1 MKRELFRLVAGQIC
15 LHACMTG
22 MRLASPLM
30 ALREGYSEAAVGLLL
45 AMFALTQVFLALP
58 AGRFVD
64 RHGMQPTLRIGIA
77 MACVGA
83 LLAVAWPLYPVL
95 CLSALLTGGATGA
108 VIIALQ
114 RHVGHMAENPV
125 ALRSAFSWLSVG
137 PAASNFV
144 GPLLA
149 GLLIDHAGFRA
160 AFALMARLP
169 WLAWL
174 WVRGVAE
181 RPSPAPPAASGP
193 QRVWDLLRD
202 PPLRRLLLVNWFL
215 SSCWDV
221 HTFMVPVLGHERG
234 ISASA
239 IGMVLGTFAL
249 AATLIR
255 FSLPWMAG
263 RFKEWQVITAAML
276 MTGGMLAVYPFTATA
291 WAMGVCS
298 GLLGLSLGS
307 VQPMVMSTLHQITPE
322 RRQGEALGLRLMT
335 INASSVLMPMVFGA
349 TSGLIGVAGVFWCL
363 SAVVTSGARVAW
375 RLRADKNH
383 G

>member
-22 MRLASPLM
+22 MRMASPLM
-30 ALREGYSEAAVGLLL
+30 ALREGYSEAAVGVLL

-64 RHGMQPTLRIGIA
+64 RHGMKPTLRIGIS
-77 MACVGA
+77 MAFVGA
-83 LLAVAWPLYPVL
+83 LLAVIWPLYPVL
-95 CLSALLTGGATGA
+95 CASALLTGGATGA

-114 RHVGHMAENPV
+114 RHVGRMAENT
-125 ALRSAFSWLSVG
+125 ADLRRAFSWLSVG
-137 PAASNFV
+137 PAASNFM

-160 AFALMARLP
+160 AFALMAVLP
-169 WLAWL
+169 LLTWL
-174 WVRGVAE
+174 WVRGIAE
-181 RPSPAPPAASGP
+181 RPGKQTAPADGR

-202 PPLRRLLLVNWFL
+202 PPLRRLLIVNWFL

-221 HTFMVPVLGHERG
+221 HTFVVPILGHERG

-249 AATLIR
+249 AATVIR
-255 FSLPWMAG
+255 FSLPLVAG
-263 RFKEWQVITAAML
+263 RFKEWQIITTAML
-276 MTGGMLAVYPFTATA
+276 MTGFLLALYPFTSSA
-291 WAMGVCS
+291 WMMALCS
-298 GLLGLSLGS
+298 GLLGLFLGS
-307 VQPMVMSTLHQITPE
+307 VQPMVMSTLHQITPQ
-322 RRQGEALGLRLMT
+322 RRQGEALGLRMMT

-349 TSGLIGVAGVFWCL
+349 TGSLIGIAGVFWCV
-363 SAVVTSGARVAW
+363 SAVVTSGARLAW
-375 RLRADKNH
+375 RLRADRSH

>member
-22 MRLASPLM
+22 MRMASPLM
-30 ALREGYSEAAVGLLL
+30 ALREGYSEVAVGVLL

-58 AGRFVD
+58 AGRMVD
-64 RHGMQPTLRIGIA
+64 RYGMKPTLRVGIV
-77 MACVGA
+77 MAFGGA
-83 LLAVAWPLYPVL
+83 VLAVLWPVFPIL
-95 CLSALLTGGATGA
+95 CLSALLTGGSTGA

-114 RHVGHMAENPV
+114 RHVGRMAEDVV
-125 ALRSAFSWLSVG
+125 ALRSAFSWLSIG
-137 PAASNFV
+137 PAASNFL

-149 GLLIDHAGFRA
+149 GVMIDHAGFRA
-160 AFALMARLP
+160 AFALLAVLP
-169 WLAWL
+169 LLTWM

-181 RPSPAPPAASGP
+181 RPSKAVLQAVGP
-193 QRVWDLLRD
+193 ERIWDLLRD
-202 PPLRRLLLVNWFL
+202 PPLRRLLIVNWFL

-221 HTFMVPVLGHERG
+221 HTFVVPILGHERG

-255 FSLPWMAG
+255 LSLPLVAA
-263 RFKEWQVITAAML
+263 RFKEWQIITTAML
-276 MTGGMLAVYPFTATA
+276 MTGLLLALYPFTSTA
-291 WAMGVCS
+291 WMMGLCS
-298 GLLGLSLGS
+298 GLLGLSLGA

-335 INASSVLMPMVFGA
+335 INASSVLMPMLFGA
-349 TSGLIGVAGVFWCL
+349 TGSLIGIAGVFWCV
-363 SAVVTSGARVAW
+363 SVCVTAGARLAW
-375 RLRADKNH
+375 QLRAGKSH

>member
-22 MRLASPLM
+22 MRMASPLM
-30 ALREGYSEAAVGLLL
+30 ALREGYSEVAVGVLL

-58 AGRFVD
+58 AGRLVD
-64 RHGMQPTLRIGIA
+64 RYGMKPTLRVGIV
-77 MACVGA
+77 MACGGA
-83 LLAVAWPLYPVL
+83 VLAVLWPVFPIL
-95 CLSALLTGGATGA
+95 CLSALLTGGSTGA

-114 RHVGHMAENPV
+114 RHVGRMADDVV
-125 ALRSAFSWLSVG
+125 ALRSAFSWLSIG
-137 PAASNFV
+137 PAASNFL

-149 GLLIDHAGFRA
+149 GVMIDHAGFRA
-160 AFALMARLP
+160 AFALLAVLP
-169 WLAWL
+169 LLTWM

-181 RPSPAPPAASGP
+181 RPSKAVLQAAGP
-193 QRVWDLLRD
+193 ERVWDLLRD
-202 PPLRRLLLVNWFL
+202 PPMRRLLIVNWFL

-221 HTFMVPVLGHERG
+221 HTFVVPILGHERG

-255 FSLPWMAG
+255 LSLPLVAA
-263 RFKEWQVITAAML
+263 RFKEWQIITTAML
-276 MTGGMLAVYPFTATA
+276 MTGLLLALYPFTSTA
-291 WAMGVCS
+291 WMMGLCS
-298 GLLGLSLGS
+298 GLLGLSLGA

-335 INASSVLMPMVFGA
+335 INASSVVMPMLFGA
-349 TSGLIGVAGVFWCL
+349 TGSLLGIAGVFWCV
-363 SAVVTSGARVAW
+363 SVGVTAGARLAW
-375 RLRADKNH
+375 QLRAGKSH

>member
-22 MRLASPLM
+22 MRLASSLM

-64 RHGMQPTLRIGIA
+64 HHGMQPTLRIGIA
-77 MACVGA
+77 MACAGA
-83 LLAVAWPLYPVL
+83 LLAVVWPLYPVL

-114 RHVGHMAENPV
+114 RHVGRMAENPV

-160 AFALMARLP
+160 AFALMALLP
-169 WLAWL
+169 LLAWL

-181 RPSPAPPAASGP
+181 RPSPAPPTASGP
-193 QRVWDLLRD
+193 QRVWNLLRD

-263 RFKEWQVITAAML
+263 LFKEWQVITAAML

-307 VQPMVMSTLHQITPE
+307 VQPMVMSTLHQITPQ

>member
-1 MKRELFRLVAGQIC
+1 MKRELSRLVAGQIC

-22 MRLASPLM
+22 MRMASPLM

-64 RHGMQPTLRIGIA
+64 RHGIQPSLRIGIT
-77 MACVGA
+77 MSCSGA
-83 LLAVAWPLYPVL
+83 LLAVIWPTYPVL
-95 CLSALLTGGATGA
+95 CGSALLTGGATGV

-114 RHVGHMAENPV
+114 RHVGRMADDTV
-125 ALRSAFSWLSVG
+125 ALRRAFSWLSVG
-137 PAASNFV
+137 PAASNFL

-160 AFALMARLP
+160 AFAMMAFLP
-169 WLAWL
+169 LLTWL
-174 WVRGVAE
+174 WVRGVSE
-181 RPSPAPPAASGP
+181 RASPQPVPAQGHH
-193 QRVWDLLRD
+193 RTLDLLRD
-202 PPLRRLLLVNWFL
+202 PSLRRLLIVNWFL

-221 HTFMVPVLGHERG
+221 HTFVVPILGHERG

-249 AATLIR
+249 AATFIR
-255 FSLPWMAG
+255 FSLPLVAG
-263 RFKEWQVITAAML
+263 RFKEWQIITTAML
-276 MTGGMLAVYPFTATA
+276 MTGVLLALYPFTTS
-291 WAMGVCS
+291 AMMMGACS
-298 GLLGLSLGS
+298 GLLGLFLGS

-322 RRQGEALGLRLMT
+322 RRQGEALGLRMMT

-349 TSGLIGVAGVFWCL
+349 TGSLVGIAGVFWCVSL
-363 SAVVTSGARVAW
+363 VVTSGARLAW
-375 RLRADKNH
+375 NLRADKNH
-383 G
+383 E

>member
-1 MKRELFRLVAGQIC
+1 MKRELSRLVAGQIC

-22 MRLASPLM
+22 MRMASPLM

-64 RHGMQPTLRIGIA
+64 RHGIQPSLRIGIT
-77 MACVGA
+77 MSCSGA
-83 LLAVAWPLYPVL
+83 LLAVIWPTYPVL
-95 CLSALLTGGATGA
+95 CGSALLTGGATGV

-114 RHVGHMAENPV
+114 RHVGRMADDMV
-125 ALRSAFSWLSVG
+125 ALRRAFSWLSVG
-137 PAASNFV
+137 PAASNFL

-160 AFALMARLP
+160 AFAMMAFLP
-169 WLAWL
+169 LLTWL
-174 WVRGVAE
+174 WVRGVSE
-181 RPSPAPPAASGP
+181 RASPQPVPAQGP
-193 QRVWDLLRD
+193 HRTLDLLRD
-202 PPLRRLLLVNWFL
+202 PSLRRLLIVNWFL

-221 HTFMVPVLGHERG
+221 HTFVVPILGHERG

-249 AATLIR
+249 AATFIR
-255 FSLPWMAG
+255 FSLPLVAG
-263 RFKEWQVITAAML
+263 RFKEWQIITTAML
-276 MTGGMLAVYPFTATA
+276 MTGVLLALYPFTTS
-291 WAMGVCS
+291 AMMMGACS
-298 GLLGLSLGS
+298 GLLGLFLGS

-322 RRQGEALGLRLMT
+322 RRQGEALGLRMMT

-349 TSGLIGVAGVFWCL
+349 TGSLVGIAGVFWCVSL
-363 SAVVTSGARVAW
+363 VVTSGARLAW
-375 RLRADKNH
+375 NLRADKNH
-383 G
+383 E

>member
-22 MRLASPLM
+22 MRMASPLM
-30 ALREGYSEAAVGLLL
+30 ALREGYSEVAVGVLL

-58 AGRFVD
+58 AGRMVD
-64 RHGMQPTLRIGIA
+64 RYGMKPTLRVGIV
-77 MACVGA
+77 MAFGGA
-83 LLAVAWPLYPVL
+83 VLAVLWPVFPIL
-95 CLSALLTGGATGA
+95 CLSALLTGGSTGA

-114 RHVGHMAENPV
+114 RHVGRMAEDVV
-125 ALRSAFSWLSVG
+125 ALRSAFSWLSIG
-137 PAASNFV
+137 PAASNFL

-149 GLLIDHAGFRA
+149 GVMIDHAGFRA
-160 AFALMARLP
+160 AFALLAVLP
-169 WLAWL
+169 LLTWM

-181 RPSPAPPAASGP
+181 RPSKAVLQAAGP
-193 QRVWDLLRD
+193 ERVWDLLRD
-202 PPLRRLLLVNWFL
+202 PPLRRLLIVNWFL

-221 HTFMVPVLGHERG
+221 HTFVVPILGHERG

-255 FSLPWMAG
+255 LSLPLVAA
-263 RFKEWQVITAAML
+263 RFKEWQIITTAML
-276 MTGGMLAVYPFTATA
+276 MTGLLLALYPFTSTA
-291 WAMGVCS
+291 WMMGLCS
-298 GLLGLSLGS
+298 GLLGLSLGA

-335 INASSVLMPMVFGA
+335 INASSVLMPMLFGA
-349 TSGLIGVAGVFWCL
+349 TGSLIGIAGVFWCV
-363 SAVVTSGARVAW
+363 SVGVTAGARLAW
-375 RLRADKNH
+375 QLRAGKSH

>member
-77 MACVGA
+77 MACAGA
-83 LLAVAWPLYPVL
+83 LLAVVWPLYPVL

-114 RHVGHMAENPV
+114 RHVGRMAENPV

-160 AFALMARLP
+160 AFALMALLP
-169 WLAWL
+169 LLAWL

-181 RPSPAPPAASGP
+181 GPSPAPPTASGP
-193 QRVWDLLRD
+193 QRVWNLLRD

-263 RFKEWQVITAAML
+263 LFKEWQVITAAML

-307 VQPMVMSTLHQITPE
+307 VQPMVMSTLHQITPQ

>member
-1 MKRELFRLVAGQIC
+1 MKRELSRLVAGQIC

-22 MRLASPLM
+22 MRMASPLM

-64 RHGMQPTLRIGIA
+64 RHGIQPSLRIGIT
-77 MACVGA
+77 MSCSGA
-83 LLAVAWPLYPVL
+83 LLAVIWPTYPVL
-95 CLSALLTGGATGA
+95 CGSALLTGGATGV

-114 RHVGHMAENPV
+114 RHVGRMADDTV
-125 ALRSAFSWLSVG
+125 ALRRAFSWLSVG
-137 PAASNFV
+137 PAASNFL

-160 AFALMARLP
+160 AFAMMAFLP
-169 WLAWL
+169 LLTWL
-174 WVRGVAE
+174 WVRGVSE
-181 RPSPAPPAASGP
+181 RASPQPVPAQGP
-193 QRVWDLLRD
+193 HRTLDLLRD
-202 PPLRRLLLVNWFL
+202 PSLRRLLIVNWFL

-221 HTFMVPVLGHERG
+221 HTFVVPILGHERG

-249 AATLIR
+249 AATFIR
-255 FSLPWMAG
+255 FSLPLVAG
-263 RFKEWQVITAAML
+263 RFKEWQIITTAML
-276 MTGGMLAVYPFTATA
+276 MTGVLLALYPFTTS
-291 WAMGVCS
+291 AMMMGACS
-298 GLLGLSLGS
+298 GLLGLFLGS

-322 RRQGEALGLRLMT
+322 RRQGEALGLRMMT

-349 TSGLIGVAGVFWCL
+349 TGSLVGIAGVFWCVSL
-363 SAVVTSGARVAW
+363 VVTSGARLAW
-375 RLRADKNH
+375 NLRADKNH
-383 G
+383 E

>member
-22 MRLASPLM
+22 MRMASPLM
-30 ALREGYSEAAVGLLL
+30 ALREGYSEVAVGVLL

-58 AGRFVD
+58 AGRMVD
-64 RHGMQPTLRIGIA
+64 RYGMKPTLRVGIV
-77 MACVGA
+77 MACAGA
-83 LLAVAWPLYPVL
+83 VLAVLWPVFPIL
-95 CLSALLTGGATGA
+95 CLSALLTGGSTGA

-114 RHVGHMAENPV
+114 RHVGRMAEDVV
-125 ALRSAFSWLSVG
+125 ALRSAFSWLSIG
-137 PAASNFV
+137 PAASNFL

-149 GLLIDHAGFRA
+149 GVMIDHAGFRA
-160 AFALMARLP
+160 AFALLAVLP
-169 WLAWL
+169 LLTWM

-181 RPSPAPPAASGP
+181 RPSKAVLQAAGP
-193 QRVWDLLRD
+193 ERVWDLLRD
-202 PPLRRLLLVNWFL
+202 PPLRRLLIVNWFL

-221 HTFMVPVLGHERG
+221 HTFVVPILGHERG

-255 FSLPWMAG
+255 LSLPLVAA
-263 RFKEWQVITAAML
+263 RFKEWQIITTAML
-276 MTGGMLAVYPFTATA
+276 MTGLLLALYPFTSTA
-291 WAMGVCS
+291 WMMGLCS
-298 GLLGLSLGS
+298 GLLGLSLGA

-335 INASSVLMPMVFGA
+335 INASSVLMPMLFGA
-349 TSGLIGVAGVFWCL
+349 TGSLIGIAGVFWCV
-363 SAVVTSGARVAW
+363 SVCVTAGARLAW
-375 RLRADKNH
+375 QLRAGKSH

>member
-64 RHGMQPTLRIGIA
+64 HHGMQPTLRIGIA
-77 MACVGA
+77 MACAGA
-83 LLAVAWPLYPVL
+83 LLAVVWPLYPVL

-114 RHVGHMAENPV
+114 RHVGRMAENPV

-160 AFALMARLP
+160 AFALMALLP
-169 WLAWL
+169 LLAWL

-181 RPSPAPPAASGP
+181 RPSPAPPTASGP
-193 QRVWDLLRD
+193 QRVWNLLRD

-263 RFKEWQVITAAML
+263 LFKEWQVITAAML

-307 VQPMVMSTLHQITPE
+307 VQPMVMSTLHQITPQ

>member
-15 LHACMTG
+15 VHACMTG

-64 RHGMQPTLRIGIA
+64 RHGMKPSLRIGIT
-77 MACVGA
+77 MACSGA
-83 LLAVAWPLYPVL
+83 LLAWVWPSYPVL

-114 RHVGHMAENPV
+114 RHVGRMADDTV

-160 AFALMARLP
+160 AFAMMALLP
-169 WLAWL
+169 LLAWL
-174 WVRGVAE
+174 WVRSVAE
-181 RPSPAPPAASGP
+181 RPSQVLPTAQGR

-221 HTFMVPVLGHERG
+221 HTFMVPLLGHERG

-239 IGMVLGTFAL
+239 IGLVLGTFAI
-249 AATLIR
+249 AATLVR
-255 FSLPWMAG
+255 FSLPLVAG
-263 RFKEWQVITAAML
+263 RFKEWQIITVAML
-276 MTGGMLAVYPFTATA
+276 MTGLLLAVYPFTVAA
-291 WAMGVCS
+291 WAMGLCS

-322 RRQGEALGLRLMT
+322 RRQGEALGLRMMT

-349 TSGLIGVAGVFWCL
+349 TSGLIGIAGVFWCL
-363 SAVVTSGARVAW
+363 SALVTSGARVAW

>member
-1 MKRELFRLVAGQIC
+1 MKRELFRLVAGQVC

-22 MRLASPLM
+22 MRMASPLM
-30 ALREGYSEAAVGLLL
+30 ALREGHSEAAVGLLL

-64 RHGMQPTLRIGIA
+64 RHGMKPTLRIGIT
-77 MACVGA
+77 MAFSGA
-83 LLAVAWPLYPVL
+83 LLAVIWPMYPVL
-95 CLSALLTGGATGA
+95 CVSALLTGGATGA

-114 RHVGHMAENPV
+114 RHVGRMAVDTV

-160 AFALMARLP
+160 AFAMMAVLP
-169 WLAWL
+169 LLTWL
-174 WVRGVAE
+174 WIRALDE
-181 RPSPAPPAASGP
+181 RPSQATPTAQGP
-193 QRVWDLLRD
+193 QRAWDLLRD

-221 HTFMVPVLGHERG
+221 HTFMVPILGHERG

-255 FSLPWMAG
+255 FSLPMVAG
-263 RFKEWQVITAAML
+263 RFKEWQIITAAML
-276 MTGGMLAVYPFTATA
+276 MTGLLLALYPFTATA
-291 WAMGVCS
+291 WMMGLCS

-322 RRQGEALGLRLMT
+322 PRQGEALGLRMMT

-363 SAVVTSGARVAW
+363 AAAVSSGARVAW

>member
-1 MKRELFRLVAGQIC
+1 
-15 LHACMTG
+15 
-22 MRLASPLM
+22 
-30 ALREGYSEAAVGLLL
+30 
-45 AMFALTQVFLALP
+45 MFALTQVFLALP

-64 RHGMQPTLRIGIA
+64 RHGMKPTLRIGIT
-77 MACVGA
+77 MAFSGA
-83 LLAVAWPLYPVL
+83 LLAVIWPMYPVL
-95 CLSALLTGGATGA
+95 CVSALLTGGSTGA

-114 RHVGHMAENPV
+114 RHVGRMAVDTV

-160 AFALMARLP
+160 AFAMMAVLP
-169 WLAWL
+169 LLTWL
-174 WVRGVAE
+174 WIRALDE
-181 RPSPAPPAASGP
+181 RPSQATPTVQGP
-193 QRVWDLLRD
+193 QRAWDLLRD

-221 HTFMVPVLGHERG
+221 HTFMVPILGHERG

-255 FSLPWMAG
+255 FSLPMVAG
-263 RFKEWQVITAAML
+263 RFKEWQIITAAML
-276 MTGGMLAVYPFTATA
+276 MTGLLLALYPFTATA
-291 WAMGVCS
+291 WMMALCS

-322 RRQGEALGLRLMT
+322 PRQGEALGLRMMT

-363 SAVVTSGARVAW
+363 AAAVSSGARVAW

>member
-1 MKRELFRLVAGQIC
+1 MKRELSRLVAGQIC

-22 MRLASPLM
+22 MRMASPLM

-64 RHGMQPTLRIGIA
+64 RHGIQPSLRIGIT
-77 MACVGA
+77 MSCSGA
-83 LLAVAWPLYPVL
+83 LLAVIWPTYPVL
-95 CLSALLTGGATGA
+95 CGSALLTGGATGV

-114 RHVGHMAENPV
+114 RHVGRMADDMV
-125 ALRSAFSWLSVG
+125 ALRRAFSWLSVG
-137 PAASNFV
+137 PAASNFL

-160 AFALMARLP
+160 AFAMMAFLP
-169 WLAWL
+169 LLTWL
-174 WVRGVAE
+174 WVRGVSE
-181 RPSPAPPAASGP
+181 RASPQPVPAQGP
-193 QRVWDLLRD
+193 HRTLDLLRD
-202 PPLRRLLLVNWFL
+202 PPLRRLLIVNWFL

-221 HTFMVPVLGHERG
+221 HTFVVPILGHERG

-249 AATLIR
+249 AATFIR
-255 FSLPWMAG
+255 FSLPLVAG
-263 RFKEWQVITAAML
+263 RFKEWQIITTAML
-276 MTGGMLAVYPFTATA
+276 MTGVLLALYPFTTS
-291 WAMGVCS
+291 AMMMGACS
-298 GLLGLSLGS
+298 GLLGLFLGS

-322 RRQGEALGLRLMT
+322 RRQGEALGLRMMT

-349 TSGLIGVAGVFWCL
+349 TGSLVGIAGVFWCVSL
-363 SAVVTSGARVAW
+363 VVTSGARLAW
-375 RLRADKNH
+375 NLRADKNH
-383 G
+383 E

>member
-22 MRLASPLM
+22 MRMASPLM
-30 ALREGYSEAAVGLLL
+30 ALREGYSEVAVGVLL

-58 AGRFVD
+58 AGRMVD
-64 RHGMQPTLRIGIA
+64 RYGMKPTLRVGIV
-77 MACVGA
+77 MAFGGA
-83 LLAVAWPLYPVL
+83 VLAVLWPVFPIL
-95 CLSALLTGGATGA
+95 CLSALLTGGSTGA

-114 RHVGHMAENPV
+114 RHVGRMAEDVV
-125 ALRSAFSWLSVG
+125 ALRSAFSWLSIG
-137 PAASNFV
+137 PAASNFL

-149 GLLIDHAGFRA
+149 GVMIDHAGFRA
-160 AFALMARLP
+160 AFALLAVLP
-169 WLAWL
+169 LLTWM

-181 RPSPAPPAASGP
+181 RPSKAVLQAAGP
-193 QRVWDLLRD
+193 ERVWDLLRD
-202 PPLRRLLLVNWFL
+202 PPLRRLLIVNWFL

-221 HTFMVPVLGHERG
+221 HTFVVPILGHERG

-255 FSLPWMAG
+255 LSLPLVAA
-263 RFKEWQVITAAML
+263 RFKEWQIITTAML
-276 MTGGMLAVYPFTATA
+276 MTGLLLALYPFTSTA
-291 WAMGVCS
+291 WMMGLCS
-298 GLLGLSLGS
+298 GLLGLSLGA

-335 INASSVLMPMVFGA
+335 INASSVLMPMLFGA
-349 TSGLIGVAGVFWCL
+349 TGSLIGIAGVFWCV
-363 SAVVTSGARVAW
+363 SVGVTAGARLAW
-375 RLRADKNH
+375 QLKAGKSH

>member
-1 MKRELFRLVAGQIC
+1 MKRELFRLVAGQVC

-22 MRLASPLM
+22 MRMASPLM
-30 ALREGYSEAAVGLLL
+30 ALREGHSEAAVGLLL

-64 RHGMQPTLRIGIA
+64 RHGMKPTLRIGIT
-77 MACVGA
+77 MAFSGA
-83 LLAVAWPLYPVL
+83 LLAVIWPMYPVL
-95 CLSALLTGGATGA
+95 CVSALLTGGSTGA

-114 RHVGHMAENPV
+114 RHVGRMAVDTV

-160 AFALMARLP
+160 AFAMMAVLP
-169 WLAWL
+169 LLTWL
-174 WVRGVAE
+174 WIRALDE
-181 RPSPAPPAASGP
+181 RPSQATPTVQGP
-193 QRVWDLLRD
+193 QRAWDLLRD

-221 HTFMVPVLGHERG
+221 HTFMVPILGHERG

-255 FSLPWMAG
+255 FSLPMVAG
-263 RFKEWQVITAAML
+263 RFKEWQIITAAML
-276 MTGGMLAVYPFTATA
+276 MTGLLLALYPFTATA
-291 WAMGVCS
+291 WMMGLCS

-322 RRQGEALGLRLMT
+322 PRQGEALGLRMMT

-363 SAVVTSGARVAW
+363 AAAVSSGARVAW

>member
-1 MKRELFRLVAGQIC
+1 
-15 LHACMTG
+15 
-22 MRLASPLM
+22 
-30 ALREGYSEAAVGLLL
+30 
-45 AMFALTQVFLALP
+45 
-58 AGRFVD
+58 
-64 RHGMQPTLRIGIA
+64 MQPTLRIGIA
-77 MACVGA
+77 MACAGA
-83 LLAVAWPLYPVL
+83 LLAVVWPLYPVL

-114 RHVGHMAENPV
+114 RHVGRMAENPV

-160 AFALMARLP
+160 AFALMALLP
-169 WLAWL
+169 LLAWL

-181 RPSPAPPAASGP
+181 RPSPAQPTASGP

>member
-1 MKRELFRLVAGQIC
+1 MKRELSRLVAGQIC

-22 MRLASPLM
+22 MRMASPLM

-64 RHGMQPTLRIGIA
+64 RHGIQPSLRIGIT
-77 MACVGA
+77 MSCSGA
-83 LLAVAWPLYPVL
+83 LLAVIWPTYPVL
-95 CLSALLTGGATGA
+95 CGSALLTGGATGV

-114 RHVGHMAENPV
+114 RHVGRMADDTV
-125 ALRSAFSWLSVG
+125 ALRRAFSWLSVG
-137 PAASNFV
+137 PAASNFL

-160 AFALMARLP
+160 AFAMMAFLP
-169 WLAWL
+169 LLTWL
-174 WVRGVAE
+174 WVRGVSE
-181 RPSPAPPAASGP
+181 RASPQPVPAQGP
-193 QRVWDLLRD
+193 HRTLDLLRD
-202 PPLRRLLLVNWFL
+202 PSLRRLLIVNWFL

-221 HTFMVPVLGHERG
+221 HTFVVPILGHERG

-249 AATLIR
+249 AATFIR
-255 FSLPWMAG
+255 FSLPLVAG
-263 RFKEWQVITAAML
+263 RFKEWQIITTAML
-276 MTGGMLAVYPFTATA
+276 MAGVLLALYPFTTS
-291 WAMGVCS
+291 AMMMGACS
-298 GLLGLSLGS
+298 GLLGLFLGS

-322 RRQGEALGLRLMT
+322 RRQGEALGLRMMT

-349 TSGLIGVAGVFWCL
+349 TGSLVGIAGVFWCVSL
-363 SAVVTSGARVAW
+363 VVTSGARLAW
-375 RLRADKNH
+375 NLRADKNH
-383 G
+383 E

>member
-77 MACVGA
+77 MACAGA

-114 RHVGHMAENPV
+114 RHVGRMADNPV

-160 AFALMARLP
+160 AFALMALLP
-169 WLAWL
+169 VLAWL

-181 RPSPAPPAASGP
+181 RSSPAQPTASGP
-193 QRVWDLLRD
+193 QRVWDLLRE

-221 HTFMVPVLGHERG
+221 HIFMVPVLGHERD

-263 RFKEWQVITAAML
+263 RFKEWQVITGAML

>member
-22 MRLASPLM
+22 MRMASPLM
-30 ALREGYSEAAVGLLL
+30 ALREGYSEVAVGVLL

-58 AGRFVD
+58 AGRMVD
-64 RHGMQPTLRIGIA
+64 RYGMKPTLRVGIV
-77 MACVGA
+77 MAFGGA
-83 LLAVAWPLYPVL
+83 VLAVLWPVFPIL
-95 CLSALLTGGATGA
+95 CLSALLTGGSTGA

-114 RHVGHMAENPV
+114 RHVGRMAEDVV
-125 ALRSAFSWLSVG
+125 ALRSAFSWLSIG
-137 PAASNFV
+137 PAASNFL

-149 GLLIDHAGFRA
+149 GVMIDHAGFRA
-160 AFALMARLP
+160 AFALLAVLP
-169 WLAWL
+169 LLTWM

-181 RPSPAPPAASGP
+181 RPSKAVLQAVGP
-193 QRVWDLLRD
+193 ERIWDLLRD
-202 PPLRRLLLVNWFL
+202 PPLRRLLIVNWFL

-221 HTFMVPVLGHERG
+221 HTFVVPILGHERG

-255 FSLPWMAG
+255 LSLPLVAA
-263 RFKEWQVITAAML
+263 RFKEWQIITTAML
-276 MTGGMLAVYPFTATA
+276 MTGLLLALYPFTSTA
-291 WAMGVCS
+291 WMMGLCS
-298 GLLGLSLGS
+298 GLLGLSLGA

-335 INASSVLMPMVFGA
+335 INASSVLMPMLFGA
-349 TSGLIGVAGVFWCL
+349 TGSLIGIAGVFWCV
-363 SAVVTSGARVAW
+363 SVGVTAGARLAW
-375 RLRADKNH
+375 QLRAGKSH

>member
-64 RHGMQPTLRIGIA
+64 HHGMQPTLRIGIA
-77 MACVGA
+77 MACAGA
-83 LLAVAWPLYPVL
+83 LLAVVWPLYPVL

-114 RHVGHMAENPV
+114 RHVGRMAENPV

-160 AFALMARLP
+160 AFALMALLP
-169 WLAWL
+169 LLAWL

-181 RPSPAPPAASGP
+181 GPSPAPPTASGP
-193 QRVWDLLRD
+193 QRVWNLLRD

-263 RFKEWQVITAAML
+263 LFKEWQVITAAML

-307 VQPMVMSTLHQITPE
+307 VQPMVMSTLHQITPQ